1 MNKIL
6 KFFTYANEGMG
17 RVAWFLIFTMMAL
30 GVYDVIMR
38 YLFAM
43 PTHWVYLVNKAGMVA
58 LACFAGGYA
67 LHAGS
72 FVKVDVLYSHFPPRA
87 KAITDTF
94 TFALTALFCV
104 IAIWMGIEEAQWS
117 IKIQRLTPSHPYQL
131 PLYIIQPL
139 VPLGALILLLVSVRK
154 LVTDIGI
161 LFGKGKSQADI
172 ESDS

>member
-1 MNKIL
+1 
-6 KFFTYANEGMG
+6 MG
-17 RVAWFLIFTMMAL
+17 RVGWFLIVMMMTL

-38 YLFAM
+38 YMFAM

-72 FVKVDVLYSHFPPRA
+72 FVKVDILYSHFSPRG

-104 IAIWMGIEEAQWS
+104 IAIWMGIEEARWS
-117 IKIQRLTPSHPYQL
+117 IGIRRLTPSYPYQL
-131 PLYIIQPL
+131 PLYIIHPL
-139 VPLGALILLLVSVRK
+139 VPLGALVLLLVSVRK
-154 LVTDIGI
+154 LVTDIGT
-161 LFGKGKSQADI
+161 LFGKGKSQADV
-172 ESDS
+172 EPDS

>member
-1 MNKIL
+1 
-6 KFFTYANEGMG
+6 MG
-17 RVAWFLIFTMMAL
+17 RVSWFLILMMVAL

-38 YLFAM
+38 YMFAM

-72 FVKVDVLYSHFPPRA
+72 FVKVDIIYSHFSPRV
-87 KAITDTF
+87 KAITDIF

-104 IAIWMGIEEAQWS
+104 IAIWMGIEEAKWS
-117 IKIQRLTPSHPYQL
+117 IEIRRLTPSHPYQL

-139 VPLGALILLLVSVRK
+139 VPLGALFLLIVAIRK
-154 LVTDIGI
+154 LATDIGA
-161 LFGKGKSQADI
+161 LLGRKKTSVG
-172 ESDS
+172 